1 MEPIAR
7 NRRRSYD
14 GPDHRVYAFEDW
26 PPVHIKRSTDATGGY
41 PAVDAG
47 LTPPPTSPMV
57 AAG

>member
-26 PPVHIKRSTDATGGY
+26 PPVHIKRSSDTFGGY
-41 PAVDAG
+41 PAADSGLNPSSTSALNVAG
-47 LTPPPTSPMV
+47 
-57 AAG
+57 